1 MESIASIG
9 RFMGGKQV
17 IGSPQSEHDLIA
29 VIRKGLPSS
38 AIAAITKS
46 SDMSEDA
53 IYQSLRIAKRTV
65 ARRKASS
72 ARLKATE
79 SELLYRFARVMV
91 TAAEVLGDMEKSKAW
106 LLADNT
112 ALNGERPID
121 LLDTGIGFENVM
133 DVLRRVEFGVYS

>member
-65 ARRKASS
+65 ARRKATTNCPVGAFERICHCPLRS
-72 ARLKATE
+72 
-79 SELLYRFARVMV
+79 
-91 TAAEVLGDMEKSKAW
+91 TASTRTMIV
-106 LLADNT
+106 
-112 ALNGERPID
+112 
-121 LLDTGIGFENVM
+121 
-133 DVLRRVEFGVYS
+133 